1 MKVQLNFHRQ
11 MAEPMVCAF
20 RSNYGPAGQVYGVRL
35 GWSALTLSLYKG
47 A

>member
-1 MKVQLNFHRQ
+1 MKAQLNFHKR

-20 RSNYGPAGQVYGVRL
+20 RSNYGPIGQVYGVRL
-35 GWSALTLSLYKG
+35 WWSALTLTLYKG